1 MRRTPTILVS
11 VLAAAVLLAGC
22 VPTTPP
28 TLTGAPE
35 TVQPARERAEPQV
48 LDEPVVVDTPT
59 VTTTEPTVQVITTEP
74 EDDLPPPDPP
84 MLAQQ
89 RAACERDGG
98 HMTPR
103 AQGVFACVRP
113 TRDAYHHCESNADC
127 EGVCLARSGTCAP
140 LQPLYGCQ
148 DVLVQPGRRETLC
161 ID

>member
-1 MRRTPTILVS
+1 MRRTPTLLAT
-11 VLAAAVLLAGC
+11 VLAAAVLLSAC
-22 VPTTPP
+22 VPTTAP

-35 TVQPARERAEPQV
+35 TVQPQRATPEPRV
-48 LDEPVVVDTPT
+48 VDEPVVPGPAIAA
-59 VTTTEPTVQVITTEP
+59 EPEVQVITTAP
-74 EDDLPPPDPP
+74 QDDLPPPDPP

-98 HMTPR
+98 RMTPR

-148 DVLVQPGRRETLC
+148 DVLTLPGRRETLC